1 MASTNHVQI
10 NTSREGLSCA
20 GTAQASAVSEWQ
32 PDGPNL
38 RFNEMLRVMR
48 VGKSKAYELI
58 EKVDPAFP
66 KGIPLFD
73 YERSP
78 KVYRVCDAL
87 AWIEMRSIKSL
98 NSVGTVA

>member
-38 RFNEMLRVMR
+38 RFNELLRVVR
-48 VGKSKAYELI
+48 VGKTKARKLEQ
-58 EKVDPAFP
+58 VDPAFP
-66 KGIPLFD
+66 TGIPLFD
-73 YERSP
+73 YDRSP

-87 AWIEMRSIKSL
+87 AWNEMRRIKSL
-98 NSVGTVA
+98 NK